1 MPEQYIQSV
10 VLREITA
17 GEATVVNGVQQVRL
31 APAVEPADTGDTFPE
46 IEGSMFIILELGEDD
61 PGQG

>member
-10 VLREITA
+10 ILREITA
-17 GEATVVNGVQQVRL
+17 GEAAIVNGVQQVCF
-31 APAVEPADTGDTFPE
+31 APAIEPADTGDTFPE
-46 IEGSMFIILELGEDD
+46 IEGSMFIVLELGEDD